1 MYPQYKYRF
10 LLKYINSW
18 ASQMVQWVKNPPA
31 VRETRVQCLDQEE
44 PLLKE
49 MAAHSSML
57 AWRIPWTEQPGGL
70 QPMGSRRVGHD
81 WGHGAHR
88 VWNVEA
94 DNPTLLGCN
103 KNRPAALC
111 SMLRLQFKVTA
122 NSTERNL
129 QKCLEKENCLGKGT
143 Y

>member
-1 MYPQYKYRF
+1 
-10 LLKYINSW
+10 
-18 ASQMVQWVKNPPA
+18 
-31 VRETRVQCLDQEE
+31 
-44 PLLKE
+44 
-49 MAAHSSML
+49 
-57 AWRIPWTEQPGGL
+57 
-70 QPMGSRRVGHD
+70 MGSRRVGHD

-129 QKCLEKENCLGKGT
+129 QKKRTVLGKGHIKKRIIFLPGGKT
-143 Y
+143 ASISHVNCLQLFKGFSCDSDS